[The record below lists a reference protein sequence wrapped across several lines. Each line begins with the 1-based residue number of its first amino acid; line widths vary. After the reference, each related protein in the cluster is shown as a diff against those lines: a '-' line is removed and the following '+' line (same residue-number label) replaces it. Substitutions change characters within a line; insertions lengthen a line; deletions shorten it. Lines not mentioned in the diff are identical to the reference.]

1 MTVAVDATTDAAILP
16 ATKSP
21 SLGVCLAFGIGTV
34 GTAVLLNTVTVY
46 LPAFMATVLGQ
57 SVALAG
63 GLLTFSKLY
72 DVVCDIVIG
81 MASDR
86 TQSRLGRRRPYM
98 LAGALVG
105 SLAFCL
111 IFDPPFAGQH
121 TLVWEMGALLILYST
136 GYSLFNVPYLAL
148 PPELA
153 GGYHGRTRLL
163 SFRTVCVSVGQFI
176 ALSASGWILHEAGG
190 GRPAYAIMG
199 FTLAAV
205 ILLTELSTVFG
216 LHGSTAAVV
225 KGPSVGESIKSLGS
239 LFYNRQLCLLMASK
253 FLQLIS
259 ISISF
264 STSLLFMLNIVG
276 SGFLGQANLSL
287 AQNIAIAL
295 SMPVWL
301 KISHRLGKRLTA
313 IIAIGIYAMATLSW
327 LLAGHGE
334 STAGIVARGM
344 VLGFGAGGIVLMA
357 SSMLPDVMEYDHL
370 KTGLL
375 REGVFSSCFA
385 IVEKTAFALGPGLI
399 GAYLSYAGYIPS
411 FGGHIVVQ
419 PTNVLTALYVATA
432 ILPALTIAASVV
444 FLLFYQLDEAK
455 LLEMRRQ
462 AK

>member
-1 MTVAVDATTDAAILP
+1 MTIALDAAADAAIVP
-16 ATKSP
+16 GAKNP
-21 SLGVCLAFGIGTV
+21 SVSVCLAFGVGTV

-63 GLLTFSKLY
+63 GLLTLSKLY
-72 DVVCDIVIG
+72 DVICDIVIG
-81 MASDR
+81 LASDR

-98 LAGALVG
+98 LAGALIG

-111 IFDPPFAGQH
+111 IFDPPFASGH
-121 TLVWEMGALLILYST
+121 ALVWEMGLLLVLYST

-153 GGYHGRTRLL
+153 GDYHGRTRLL
-163 SFRTVCVSVGQFI
+163 SFRTVCVSIGQFI
-176 ALSASGWILHEAGG
+176 ALSVSGWILHAEGG
-190 GRPAYAIMG
+190 GRAAYAIMG

-205 ILLTELSTVFG
+205 IILTELGTVFG
-216 LHGSTAAVV
+216 LHGSTAPAIA
-225 KGPSVGESIKSLGS
+225 GPSVARSIKSLAS
-239 LFYNRQLCLLMASK
+239 LFNNRPFCLLMAAK

-264 STSLLFMLNIVG
+264 STSLLFMLNVVG
-276 SGFLGQANLSL
+276 RGFLGQADLSL

-301 KISHRLGKRLTA
+301 KISHRLAKRRTA
-313 IIAIGIYAMATLSW
+313 MLAIAIYAVATLSW

-334 STAGIVARGM
+334 SIAGIVGRGI

-385 IVEKTAFALGPGLI
+385 VIEKTAFATGPGLI
-399 GAYLSYAGYIPS
+399 GAYLAYAGYIPT

-419 PTNVLTALYVATA
+419 PAYVLTALYIATA
-432 ILPALTIAASVV
+432 VLPAVTMLLSAV
-444 FLLFYQLDEAK
+444 FLLFYALDNGTLIA
-455 LLEMRRQ
+455 MRRK
-462 AK
+462 AS